1 MRRQLLLA
9 ASPVCSVGH
18 SLRTSV
24 LEEEAG
30 LQLQPMLKKIAS
42 RALPAEMIPEKS
54 NEKLFHRFFG
64 ITQLCTSRCLEALAQ
79 TFFSSQLNDIF

>member
-1 MRRQLLLA
+1 MRKQLLLA

-30 LQLQPMLKKIAS
+30 LKLQPVLKNIAS
-42 RALPAEMIPEKS
+42 RVLPTEVTPEKS
-54 NEKLFHRFFG
+54 KEKLYYRVK
-64 ITQLCTSRCLEALAQ
+64 
-79 TFFSSQLNDIF
+79 

>member
-24 LEEEAG
+24 LEEEGG
-30 LQLQPMLKKIAS
+30 LQLQPMLKNIAS
-42 RALPAEMIPEKS
+42 RALPTETTPEKS
-54 NEKLFHRFFG
+54 NEKLYYRVK
-64 ITQLCTSRCLEALAQ
+64 
-79 TFFSSQLNDIF
+79 